1 MSRTNQKLT
10 IWGLMPLLA
19 SKYRWDAA
27 GFYLVRQRAIYGE
40 LGVGRAGRCLA
51 ALLRQD
57 GLIATVPVK
66 RLFGAFTRARA
77 DAGAPAHTE
86 SAR

>member
-1 MSRTNQKLT
+1 MSRTNRKLT
-10 IWGLMPLLA
+10 TWGLMQLFA
-19 SKYRWDAA
+19 SKHRSDAA
-27 GFYLVRQRAIYGE
+27 GFYLVRERAICGE
-40 LGVGRAGRCLA
+40 LGVGRAGRCFA

-57 GLIATVPVK
+57 GPIETVPVK
-66 RLFGAFTRARA
+66 RLFRAFTRARA